1 MKIIKICCALIIIS
15 GCTKTITQPTPIG
28 IDLGIK
34 ATSTSIVSVI
44 ETNNIVTATFA
55 VTPGSKYS
63 VQIIPFNSSTP
74 TIKEGFTASTAL
86 VTRVYDLSTVKKLNY
101 DIHLLDIQGNESKTP
116 ITIK

>member
-15 GCTKTITQPTPIG
+15 GCTKTITQPPLA
-28 IDLGIK
+28 IDLGVK

-44 ETNNIVTATFA
+44 QTNNIVTATFA

-74 TIKEGFTASTAL
+74 TIKEGFTAETTL
-86 VTRVYDLSTVKKLNY
+86 VTKVYDLSTVKKLNY

>member
-15 GCTKTITQPTPIG
+15 GCTKTITQPPLA
-28 IDLGIK
+28 IDLGVK

-44 ETNNIVTATFA
+44 QTNNIVTATFA

-74 TIKEGFTASTAL
+74 TIKEGFTAETTL
-86 VTRVYDLSTVKKLNY
+86 VTKVYDLSTVKKINY